1 MPRKM
6 ESARIYLATVSIIG
20 IVAFF
25 MMQQFHFSDAFGS
38 TISFVLL
45 GAIIILSHFM
55 ITIPPY
61 EKNIS
66 MDSAI
71 YLAILFLF
79 GPSLALNILLFNA
92 VVYGIWKTKIAWW
105 KHVFNFAIYTLMIIF
120 SYDIYILFGGTV
132 GEIHTS
138 HLLPYILS
146 LSVFFATNVF
156 LTIFYYLLVTK
167 ESRASVLLDFIKDK
181 TFFLSYFTTLLLSI
195 VLGILINQEGI
206 FGLYLFV
213 CIAMLLSIAYR
224 QNYQLFQDV
233 TTKAKIDYLT
243 GLFNHGSFKE
253 LLEKE
258 VTSAKKTNLPLSLA
272 LIDLDDFKK
281 YNDLYGHIQGDQL
294 LKIFGKLLASYTS
307 SQNFIPAR
315 YGGEEFAILMPET
328 NS

>member
-79 GPSLALNILLFNA
+79 GPSLALNILLINA
-92 VVYGIWKTKIAWW
+92 FFYGIWKKKIAWW
-105 KHVFNFAIYTLMIIF
+105 KHVFNFAIYSLMIIL
-120 SYDIYILFGGTV
+120 SYNIFILFGGKV
-132 GEIHTS
+132 GEIQTK
-138 HLLPYILS
+138 HLIPYVLS
-146 LSVFFATNVF
+146 LTGYFAVNIL
-156 LTIFYYLLVTK
+156 LTILYFLLLK
-167 ESRASVLLDFIKDK
+167 NESKKVVLQGFIKDI
-181 TFFLSYFTTLLLSI
+181 TFLVSYFTTLLLSF
-195 VLGILINQEGI
+195 VLGILINDEGV
-206 FGLYLFV
+206 FGLFLFV
-213 CIAMLLSIAYR
+213 CVVMLISIVNR
-224 QNYQLFQDV
+224 QYFQIFQEV
-233 TTKAKIDYLT
+233 TKKAQIDYLT
-243 GLFNHGSFKE
+243 GLYNHGSFKE

-258 VTSAKKTNLPLSLA
+258 VSLAKK
-272 LIDLDDFKK
+272 
-281 YNDLYGHIQGDQL
+281 Q
-294 LKIFGKLLASYTS
+294 
-307 SQNFIPAR
+307 IPR
-315 YGGEEFAILMPET
+315 
-328 NS
+328 